1 MGRTV
6 RYSVNANEPWAK
18 VAPFFK
24 AYPDAIGQLLA
35 RFTPADVDFEALTV
49 KGMLEAVGGKMPEE
63 LERRLNGCSVAEW
76 CGNMLGVR
84 EGLEHFAKFMEET
97 TPPVTV
103 EQKKMAKGVLSG
115 NIEES
120 VLMTLKSCFSL
131 HGLED
136 AQKLTVYEYMVAR
149 KEVYNEA
156 VVNYN
161 QSMAVA
167 AVSAARR

>member
-1 MGRTV
+1 MPIV
-6 RYSVNANEPWAK
+6 KYSVKAGEPWAK
-18 VAPFFK
+18 VSPFFK
-24 AYPDAIGQLLA
+24 AYPDAMVQLLGN
-35 RFTPADVDFEALTV
+35 FKPADINFEALTV
-49 KGMLEAVGGKMPEE
+49 KGMLEAVGGNMPEE
-63 LERRLNGCSVAEW
+63 LARKLKGCTVEEW
-76 CGNMLGVR
+76 CETAIGVK
-84 EGLEHFAKFMEET
+84 EGLDRFMKFMEET
-97 TPPVTV
+97 TPPITV
-103 EQKKMAKGVLSG
+103 EQKKMTKGVLSG

-161 QSMAVA
+161 QSMAAA
-167 AVSAARR
+167 AVATRR

>member
-1 MGRTV
+1 
-6 RYSVNANEPWAK
+6 
-18 VAPFFK
+18 
-24 AYPDAIGQLLA
+24 
-35 RFTPADVDFEALTV
+35 
-49 KGMLEAVGGKMPEE
+49 MPEE
-63 LERRLNGCSVAEW
+63 LERRLNGCTVGDW
-76 CGNMLGVR
+76 CTVMLGVR
-84 EGLEHFAKFMEET
+84 KGLERFAKFMEET

-103 EQKKMAKGVLSG
+103 EQKRMAKGVLSG

-161 QSMAVA
+161 QSMAAA
-167 AVSAARR
+167 AVSARR

>member
-1 MGRTV
+1 MSRLV
-6 RYSVNANEPWAK
+6 KFSVQPSERWDK
-18 VAPFFK
+18 IAPFF
-24 AYPDAIGQLLA
+24 DAHPEAMEQLLSP
-35 RFTPADVDFEALTV
+35 FQPTEVVFEALTV
-49 KGMLEAVGGKMPEE
+49 KSMLEAVSGKMPEE
-63 LERRLNGCSVAEW
+63 LAKSLTGCSVEKW
-76 CGNMLGVR
+76 CGVILGLR
-84 EGLEHFAKFMEET
+84 DGLAKFVKFMEDT

-103 EQKKMAKGVLSG
+103 EQKRMTKGVLSG

-156 VVNYN
+156 IVNYN
-161 QSMAVA
+161 QSMAAAA
-167 AVSAARR
+167 AVAARR

>member
-6 RYSVNANEPWAK
+6 RYSVTATERWDK
-18 VAPFFK
+18 VSPFFL
-24 AYPDAIGQLLA
+24 AYPDAMAQLLA
-35 RFTPADVDFEALTV
+35 RFEPTEVDFEGLTV
-49 KGMLEAVGGKMPEE
+49 KGMLEAVGGRMPEE
-63 LERRLNGCSVAEW
+63 LERRLNGCTVGDW
-76 CGNMLGVR
+76 CAVMLGVR
-84 EGLEHFAKFMEET
+84 KGLERFAKFMEET

-103 EQKKMAKGVLSG
+103 EQKRMAKGVLSG

-161 QSMAVA
+161 QSMAAA
-167 AVSAARR
+167 AVSARR